1 MKKLSLIVAGLVA
14 TITIYFV
21 LSASTQTITN
31 YPSSGT
37 TIVAFGDSLV
47 EGVGSTNGND
57 FVSQL
62 SRKVDVP
69 IVNLGK
75 RGDTTR
81 DARGRL
87 NDVLESNPKIVLL
100 LLGGNDYLQKIP
112 KEETFSNLGF
122 IIESIH
128 ESGAIVII
136 LGVRG
141 GVLKDNFKSDFMKLS
156 KNYGTAHIP
165 NVLDGLIGHPEL
177 MSDSIH
183 PNDFGYKIIAERVS
197 PILSSLLK

>member
-1 MKKLSLIVAGLVA
+1 MKKLSVIAAVLVGLAV
-14 TITIYFV
+14 IYFTFFGG
-21 LSASTQTITN
+21 TQKITN
-31 YPSSGT
+31 YPSAGT

-62 SRKVDVP
+62 SKKVDVP

-87 NDVLESNPKIVLL
+87 NDVFESNPKIVLL

-112 KEETFSNLGF
+112 KEETFSNLQF

-128 ESGAIVII
+128 ESGAIVIL

-141 GVLKDNFKSDFMKLS
+141 GVLKDNFKSDFTTLS
-156 KNYGTAHIP
+156 KKYGTAYVT
-165 NVLDGLIGHPEL
+165 NVLDGLIGHPDL
-177 MSDSIH
+177 MFDSIH
-183 PNDFGYKIIAERVS
+183 PNDLGYEIIAERVS
-197 PILSSLLK
+197 PVLNNLLK